1 MEFLLQKVLDNVHIV
16 PTISFFSKINKHMPH
31 GYIQIRSFHNK
42 KSEHDIFSAYLKEH
56 ATETIN
62 CEKKV
67 LALKDHGGNRKNLE
81 EVEILSHMERRI
93 RRRI

>member
-1 MEFLLQKVLDNVHIV
+1 MEFLLPKILDNVHIV

-42 KSEHDIFSAYLKEH
+42 KSEHDLFSAYLKEQ

-62 CEKKV
+62 CEKIMEEIEKIW
-67 LALKDHGGNRKNLE
+67 RK
-81 EVEILSHMERRI
+81 
-93 RRRI
+93 